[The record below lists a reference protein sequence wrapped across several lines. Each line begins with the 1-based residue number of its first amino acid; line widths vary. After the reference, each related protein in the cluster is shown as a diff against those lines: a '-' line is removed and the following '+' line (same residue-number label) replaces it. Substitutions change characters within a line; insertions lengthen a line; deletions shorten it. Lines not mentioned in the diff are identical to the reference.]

1 MNKHFDQ
8 LFLNPKNYFIRIV
21 YSKFR
26 LVLNL
31 IAINLKK
38 IVTMDLVIF
47 QKFVKFNF
55 LKDLLS
61 KYQALQFIGE

>member
-1 MNKHFDQ
+1 
-8 LFLNPKNYFIRIV
+8 
-21 YSKFR
+21 
-26 LVLNL
+26 
-31 IAINLKK
+31 
-38 IVTMDLVIF
+38 MDLIIF